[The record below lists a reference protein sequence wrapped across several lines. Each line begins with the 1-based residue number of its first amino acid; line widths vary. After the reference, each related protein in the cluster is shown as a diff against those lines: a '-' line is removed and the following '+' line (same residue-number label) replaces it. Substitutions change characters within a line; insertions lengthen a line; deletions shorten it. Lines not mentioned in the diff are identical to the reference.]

1 MSLVRF
7 ERIAFGNA
15 RNTDVDWVPAVDVFA
30 EKDRFV
36 VRADI
41 PGVNAEDID
50 VNMDGCVLTLSGER
64 QADGRSEVGGAS
76 RYERRTGRFL
86 RRFTLPESAD
96 ADGIKARS
104 ANGIL
109 EISIP
114 KQPEVQ
120 ARRITVE
127 AA

>member
-7 ERIAFGNA
+7 ERVAFGA
-15 RNTDVDWVPAVDVFA
+15 PRNGTSDWIPAVDVF
-30 EKDRFV
+30 EKTDHFV

-41 PGVNAEDID
+41 PGVNPADID
-50 VNMDGCVLTLSGER
+50 VKMEAGILTVSGDRHAEERSDVDGV
-64 QADGRSEVGGAS
+64 S
-76 RYERRTGRFL
+76 RYERATGRFS
-86 RRFTLPESAD
+86 RSFTLPESAD
-96 ADGIKARS
+96 ADGIKAQS
-104 ANGIL
+104 LNGIL

-114 KQPEVQ
+114 KQPKVQ

>member
-7 ERIAFGNA
+7 ERIAFGNV
-15 RNTDVDWVPAVDVFA
+15 RNTVVDWVPAVDIIA

-41 PGVNAEDID
+41 PGVNAENIDI
-50 VNMDGCVLTLSGER
+50 NMDGSVLTLSGER
-64 QADGRSEVGGAS
+64 QAEDRSEVDGAS
-76 RYERRTGRFL
+76 RYERQTGRFL

>member
-1 MSLVRF
+1 MNLVRF
-7 ERIAFGNA
+7 ERIAYGAPKNSA
-15 RNTDVDWVPAVDVFA
+15 ADWIPAVDIFE

-41 PGVNAEDID
+41 PGVDPAVID
-50 VNMDGCVLTLSGER
+50 VNMDVGNLSISGARHAEDR
-64 QADGRSEVGGAS
+64 SDVDGVS
-76 RYERRTGRFL
+76 RYERATGRFS

-96 ADGIKARS
+96 ADGIKALS
-104 ANGIL
+104 QNGIL

-114 KQPEVQ
+114 KQPEIQ
-120 ARRITVE
+120 PRRITVE